1 MRSNFERHLARK
13 WKTEGLSYSEISR
26 RLSISRN
33 SAINLCR
40 YNKKRCL
47 KKTGPRQ
54 NLTKNMK
61 LSIKRTIEHLQS
73 NFQKINSSK
82 LIAECDLNCS
92 TRTVQSH
99 LKAVGYKYQK
109 IKAEISLSRKQK
121 NDRID
126 HISRWIS
133 ENHSW
138 ETTIF
143 TDEKRFTLDGPDN
156 WRTYVQKNRKYTHQ
170 KRQCKGG
177 SVMGWMMVLPH

>member
-54 NLTKNMK
+54 KLTKNMK

-92 TRTVQSH
+92 TRTVQRH
-99 LKAVGYKYQK
+99 LKAVGYKYRYQGSRR
-109 IKAEISLSRKQK
+109 IKELI
-121 NDRID
+121 
-126 HISRWIS
+126 
-133 ENHSW
+133 
-138 ETTIF
+138 IF
-143 TDEKRFTLDGPDN
+143 LDGLAK
-156 WRTYVQKNRKYTHQ
+156 TTVG
-170 KRQCKGG
+170 KRQYLRMRKD
-177 SVMGWMMVLPH
+177 SHWMGQTIGEHMYKKSKIYSSKAPM